1 MGAHYALILRFGGW
15 KFFMPSKCATLGLRL
30 DLKVRV
36 TQQIDTAMQNDYK
49 WIKSQWESTLV
60 RETGS
65 NLKIA
70 S

>member
-1 MGAHYALILRFGGW
+1 MKILHAFKVHDPGT
-15 KFFMPSKCATLGLRL
+15 PTRL
-30 DLKVRV
+30 ENCV
-36 TQQIDTAMQNDYK
+36 TQQTDAAMQNNYK

>member
-1 MGAHYALILRFGGW
+1 MKNLHTFEGRDTGT
-15 KFFMPSKCATLGLRL
+15 PTRL
-30 DLKVRV
+30 EVHIAR
-36 TQQIDTAMQNDYK
+36 QIDTAMQNNYK
-49 WIKSQWESTLV
+49 WIRSQWESTLV